1 MQSPK
6 TLSSKKLL
14 NVSSLAALVA
24 GGSIALLP
32 LDSLIEQ
39 LVGVAI
45 AFVVLTAANNLTK
58 GMK

>member
-6 TLSSKKLL
+6 TVSSKKLI
-14 NVSSLAALVA
+14 NVSSLVVLVA

-39 LVGVAI
+39 VIGIAI
-45 AFVVLTAANNLTK
+45 AFVLINLVNYLK
-58 GMK
+58 AK

>member
-6 TLSSKKLL
+6 TFSSKKLL
-14 NVSSLAALVA
+14 NLSSLAALVA

-32 LDSLIEQ
+32 LDSLIQ
-39 LVGVAI
+39 QVIGIAI
-45 AFVVLTAANNLTK
+45 AFVLLTAANHHIK